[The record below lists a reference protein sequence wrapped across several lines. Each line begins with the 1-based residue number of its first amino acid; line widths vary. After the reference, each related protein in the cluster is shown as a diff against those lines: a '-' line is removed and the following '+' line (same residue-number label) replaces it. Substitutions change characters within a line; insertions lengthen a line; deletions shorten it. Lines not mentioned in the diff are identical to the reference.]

1 MAIKPRPKQSAP
13 LSAGTVLVGVLSVGL
28 VMIVFA
34 LPTLLLLVFG
44 LAPTWAAFITDRTYG
59 RARGFAVGTFNLAGV
74 TPFFIRVWRGADS
87 METVLA
93 VLSDPYSW
101 LVMYG
106 AAALS
111 MALIWIAPSFS
122 GALLEFR
129 ATAKTTR
136 LARQQEEILEN
147 WGEEVKERAQAL
159 MIQHGYL
166 DGEETLTKNRPS
178 AVVSPPPP

>member
-1 MAIKPRPKQSAP
+1 MALKPRPSRPAP
-13 LSAGTVLVGVLSVGL
+13 LSAGTVLVAALSVGL

-59 RARGFAVGTFNLAGV
+59 KARGFAVGTFNLAGA

-106 AAALS
+106 AAGLS
-111 MALIWIAPSFS
+111 MVLVWVAPAFS
-122 GALLEFR
+122 GMLMESR
-129 ATAKTTR
+129 AAAKTAR
-136 LARQQEEILEN
+136 LARKQEEILEN
-147 WGEEVKERAQAL
+147 WGEEVKESAQAL
-159 MIQHGYL
+159 MIEHGYL
-166 DGEETLTKNRPS
+166 DAEERLTKNRPS
-178 AVVSPPPP
+178 AAPPFP